1 MRPLRPEVKAINEI
15 KEHGYATMSGIY
27 NESEAPE
34 EWSVLEVWL
43 TLGRPVLYFDYEWRR
58 GKYHFYLEGKKEEAR
73 ENRKKTVGSLDVY
86 NAEEFLR
93 RVFPFFDLADE
104 AAKASDSETKF
115 YITDDPEKIAVIKK
129 AVTNFTALVNWLQ
142 NNNSLPAYSLNR
154 EKGIYIF
161 GDEYEAIKK
170 LGEQGVKVT
179 EDKRGMSHA
188 EGFRFRIV
196 Y

>member
-15 KEHGYATMSGIY
+15 KEHGYATMSGVY

-86 NAEEFLR
+86 NAEEFLY
-93 RVFPFFDLADE
+93 
-104 AAKASDSETKF
+104 DS
-115 YITDDPEKIAVIKK
+115 IPSLLKIAASIKYK
-129 AVTNFTALVNWLQ
+129 PCL
-142 NNNSLPAYSLNR
+142 LPSSFFSYPF
-154 EKGIYIF
+154 E
-161 GDEYEAIKK
+161 
-170 LGEQGVKVT
+170 
-179 EDKRGMSHA
+179 
-188 EGFRFRIV
+188 
-196 Y
+196 